1 MDGGHIMNNH
11 LLCIGM
17 GYSARALARRL
28 SAKGWR
34 ITGSSTSSAG
44 IALIQSQGWD
54 TVQFDGTSS
63 ADASMAKAIGA
74 ATHLVVSAAPGDAG
88 DPVLRQLSTLVAD
101 APQLAWIGYLS
112 TVGVYGDHQGAWV
125 DEDTPLKPTSV
136 RSRQRVIAEQAW
148 LDFAKSSAKR
158 VQIFRLAGI
167 YGPGRSAIDNL
178 REKTA
183 RRIIKPGQVFNR
195 IHVDDIAGVLAA
207 AIAKPSA
214 HHAIYNV
221 TDDEPAPPQD
231 VVAYAANLLGL
242 PVPPDIPFAEAPLS
256 PMGLSFYG
264 ENKRVSNARV
274 KSDLGFAFQYPTYRE
289 GMAAIAGLSS
299 A

>member
-1 MDGGHIMNNH
+1 MDGYRIMSNH

-28 SAKGWR
+28 SANGWR
-34 ITGSSTSSAG
+34 ISGSSTSDVGGARV
-44 IALIQSQGWD
+44 QSQGWEA
-54 TVQFDGTSS
+54 VRFDGTSS
-63 ADASMAKAIGA
+63 ADEVMSKAIGD
-74 ATHLVVSAAPGDAG
+74 ATHLVVSAAPGEAG
-88 DPVLRQLSTLVAD
+88 DPVLRQLAALVVK
-101 APQLAWIGYLS
+101 APHLNWIGYFS
-112 TVGVYGDHQGAWV
+112 TVGVYGDHQGAWI

-148 LDFAKSSAKR
+148 LAFAKSSGKR

-178 REKTA
+178 QAGTA
-183 RRIIKPGQVFNR
+183 RRIIKPDQVFNR

-207 AIAKPSA
+207 AITKPSA
-214 HHAIYNV
+214 EHVIYNV

-231 VVAYAANLLGL
+231 VVAYAAKLLGL
-242 PVPPDIPFAEAPLS
+242 PVPPDVPFAEAPLS

-274 KSDLGFAFQYPTYRE
+274 KSDLDFAFQYPTYRE
-289 GMAAIAGLSS
+289 GMTAIAGLSS